1 MQIPHRE
8 PLEDDRE
15 RIVVVPDTLDDLWH
29 LYHVIEPGDRVSGD
43 THRRIQR
50 NDDTLR
56 STGGER
62 EHMRVTLAVEDVE
75 FHKFANRLRIGGEI
89 AAASREDQIGFHH
102 TLNVEIHDELE
113 IEKTLKP
120 DQETRL
126 TNAVQ
131 ATEDPDVAIATV
143 EEGRATVHAVAQ
155 YGTDELATITGPT
168 GKGEFARDR
177 AELFEELGAV
187 LARLDVDAIVIAG
200 PGFTKQDAHEYLHEH
215 EPDLAEAIR
224 LVDTASAGDR
234 GVHEVLERDV
244 LDEVQAAARIGREG
258 ALLDELMRRIGT
270 DEPATYG
277 LEAVAEAAAYGAVES
292 LLVLDEFVRE
302 ARLPAGD
309 ETVDVDEVIRNVEH
323 QGGDVVVFSSEHDP
337 GRQLENLGG
346 IAAILRYRVE

>member
-29 LYHVIEPGDRVSGD
+29 LYHVIEPGDRVRGD

-50 NDDTLR
+50 EDDTLR

-62 EHMRVTLAVEDVE
+62 EHMQVTLVVEDIE
-75 FHKFANRLRIGGEI
+75 FHKFANRLRLGGEI
-89 AAASREDQIGFHH
+89 VAASREDQVGFQH
-102 TLNVEIHDELE
+102 TLNVEVHDELE
-113 IEKTLKP
+113 IEKRLKP
-120 DQETRL
+120 DQADRL
-126 TNAVQ
+126 ADAVE

-143 EEGRATVHAVAQ
+143 EEGRATVHSVAQ
-155 YGTDELATITGPT
+155 YGTEELASITGPT

-177 AELFEELGAV
+177 EELFEELAAV
-187 LARLDVDAIVIAG
+187 LARLDVEAIVLAG
-200 PGFTKQDAHEYLHEH
+200 PGFTKQDAYAYIEEH
-215 EPDLAEAIR
+215 SPELTEAIR
-224 LVDTASAGDR
+224 IVDTASAGDR

-244 LDEVQAAARIGREG
+244 LEDVQAAARIGEEG

-277 LEAVAEAAAYGAVES
+277 LEAVARAAEYGAIET

-302 ARLPAGD
+302 ARTEAGI
-309 ETVDVDEVIRNVEH
+309 DVDDVIRNAEH
-323 QGGDVVVFSSEHDP
+323 QGGEVVVFSSEYDP
-337 GRQLENLGG
+337 GRQLDNLGG